1 MEEGKV
7 FELEN
12 VYVLRHVTKIVEALK
27 AFRLYW
33 RFKEDSSPSRLA
45 LKKAQPGLLNTRLF
59 SEITR
64 KAAKLSFFLPPRRF
78 RESFFSSVTKSKK
91 AELNSQLE
99 AGFLLKCL
107 QMFDSKQKKLET
119 RTKSFQLL
127 CLSLSL

>member
-64 KAAKLSFFLPPRRF
+64 KAAKLSFFLPREDSEKAFSPR
-78 RESFFSSVTKSKK
+78 
-91 AELNSQLE
+91 
-99 AGFLLKCL
+99 
-107 QMFDSKQKKLET
+107 
-119 RTKSFQLL
+119 
-127 CLSLSL
+127 